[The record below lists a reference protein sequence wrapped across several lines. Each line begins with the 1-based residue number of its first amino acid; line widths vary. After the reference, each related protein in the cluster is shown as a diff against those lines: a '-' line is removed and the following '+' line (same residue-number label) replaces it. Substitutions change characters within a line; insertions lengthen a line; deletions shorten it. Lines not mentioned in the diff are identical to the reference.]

1 MHDCRESFYVPDEP
15 MNKANPTESAQGDS
29 TALRDLVLQVLD
41 DAKAQEVE
49 VFDLRD
55 RNTFADFMVVASGTS
70 SRQNKAMAD
79 RLSMKLKELGL
90 SAPLGVEGQQD
101 GEWVLVDLNDVVVH
115 LMLPQTRAFY
125 NLEKLWDETTR
136 NRPAQSN

>member
-1 MHDCRESFYVPDEP
+1 MSNVDTR
-15 MNKANPTESAQGDS
+15 KSAQGDS
-29 TALRDLVLQVLD
+29 SALRDLVLQVLD
-41 DAKAQEVE
+41 DAKAQDVE

-101 GEWVLVDLNDVVVH
+101 GEWVLVDLTDVVVH

-136 NRPAQSN
+136 NRPARSN

>member
-1 MHDCRESFYVPDEP
+1 MLQVQTRIMSS
-15 MNKANPTESAQGDS
+15 KTRLTTEQGDS
-29 TALRDLVLQVLD
+29 CALRDLALQVLD
-41 DAKAQEVE
+41 DAKAQDVD

-79 RLSMKLKELGL
+79 RLSMKIKELGL

-101 GEWVLVDLNDVVVH
+101 GEWVLVDLTDVVVH

-125 NLEKLWDETTR
+125 NLEKLWAETTR
-136 NRPAQSN
+136 ARPARSN

>member
-1 MHDCRESFYVPDEP
+1 MSNV
-15 MNKANPTESAQGDS
+15 KTTGSAQGDS
-29 TALRDLVLQVLD
+29 DALRDLVLQVLD
-41 DAKAQEVE
+41 DAKAQDVE

-79 RLSMKLKELGL
+79 RLSMKIKELGL
-90 SAPLGVEGQQD
+90 AAPLGVEGQQD

>member
-1 MHDCRESFYVPDEP
+1 MTETSMRKD
-15 MNKANPTESAQGDS
+15 AGGNPCV
-29 TALRDLVLQVLD
+29 LRDLVVEVLD
-41 DAKAQEVE
+41 DAKAQDVE
-49 VFDLRD
+49 TFDLRD

-79 RLSMKLKELGL
+79 RLSMKIKERGL
-90 SAPLGVEGQQD
+90 PAPLGVEGQQD
-101 GEWVLVDLNDVVVH
+101 GEWVLVDLTDVVVH

-136 NRPAQSN
+136 SRPAHSS

>member
-1 MHDCRESFYVPDEP
+1 MTDRTPDS
-15 MNKANPTESAQGDS
+15 TQGDPC
-29 TALRDLVLQVLD
+29 ALRDIVLAVLD
-41 DAKAQEVE
+41 DAKAQDVE
-49 VFDLRD
+49 VFDLRE

-79 RLSMKLKELGL
+79 RLGMKIKALGL
-90 SAPLGVEGQQD
+90 HAPLGVEGQQE

>member
-1 MHDCRESFYVPDEP
+1 MESSQL
-15 MNKANPTESAQGDS
+15 MNDMTPQLEQGDS
-29 TALRDLVLQVLD
+29 CALRDLVLQVLD

-49 VFDLRD
+49 VFDLRE

-79 RLSMKLKELGL
+79 RLSMKIKALGL
-90 SAPLGVEGQQD
+90 PAPLGVEGQQE

-125 NLEKLWDETTR
+125 NLEKLWDETTLS
-136 NRPAQSN
+136 RPAQSN

>member
-1 MHDCRESFYVPDEP
+1 MS
-15 MNKANPTESAQGDS
+15 SAGTPKFEQGDPCV
-29 TALRDLVLQVLD
+29 LRDLVLQVLD
-41 DAKAQEVE
+41 DAKAQDVE
-49 VFDLRD
+49 VFDLRE
-55 RNTFADFMVVASGTS
+55 RNTFSDFMVVASGTS

-79 RLSMKLKELGL
+79 RLTMKIKELGL
-90 SAPLGVEGQQD
+90 PAPLGIEGQQE

-136 NRPAQSN
+136 NRPARSN

>member
-1 MHDCRESFYVPDEP
+1 MSTDQQTVRE
-15 MNKANPTESAQGDS
+15 GDPV
-29 TALRDLVLQVLD
+29 ALRDLVVEVLE
-41 DAKAQEVE
+41 DAKAQDISA
-49 VFDLRD
+49 FDLRE

-79 RLSMKLKELGL
+79 RLSMRIKSEGL

-101 GEWVLVDLNDVVVH
+101 GEWVLVDLTDVVVH

-125 NLEKLWDETTR
+125 NLEKLWDESTR
-136 NRPAQSN
+136 VRPAQSR

>member
-1 MHDCRESFYVPDEP
+1 MRSMTGTRDQRI
-15 MNKANPTESAQGDS
+15 TQGDPC
-29 TALRDLVLQVLD
+29 ALRDLVLQVLD
-41 DAKAQEVE
+41 DAKAQDVE

-79 RLSMKLKELGL
+79 RLSMKIKESGL
-90 SAPLGVEGQQD
+90 VPPLGVEGQQE
-101 GEWVLVDLNDVVVH
+101 GEWVLVDLNDIVVH

-125 NLEKLWDETTR
+125 NLEKLWDATTKS
-136 NRPAQSN
+136 RPVQSGQ